1 MANLLDRMFALF
13 QKAVLEANG
22 HGNKFR
28 FNDKEIVFEPVDDKA
43 LSGLFMFIINGER
56 FSLNDSREAKMRLA
70 AAGLLGDMLIDKGIR
85 GLADIAEFKH
95 KRNLAKARKHNDA
108 LWGPFSPTVWRW
120 HDPAA
125 HRPDVA
131 QTAIA
136 LLPFSV
142 MPGGIPKSKQKAR
155 DLGADFPRVS
165 DGDWT
170 AALRLAK
177 RLANLESVKA
187 RLEAAR
193 DATQTPEPD
202 EKDNKD
208 KPTA

>member
-13 QKAVLEANG
+13 QKAVLDANG

-28 FNDKEIVFEPVDDKA
+28 FNDKEITFEPVDDKA
-43 LSGLFMFIINGER
+43 LSGLFMFTINGER
-56 FSLNDSREAKMRLA
+56 FSLTDSRESKMKLA

-85 GLADIAEFKH
+85 GLADIAEFRH
-95 KRNLAKARKHNDA
+95 RRNLAKARKHTDA
-108 LWGPFSPTVWRW
+108 LWGPFSATVWRW

-136 LLPFSV
+136 LVPLSALPN
-142 MPGGIPKSKQKAR
+142 GIPKSRQKAR

-165 DGDWT
+165 DGDWA

-193 DATQTPEPD
+193 DATQAQPEP
-202 EKDNKD
+202 DNKD
-208 KPTA
+208 KPTT